1 MNKAFLSV
9 NTTLRFLMAA
19 PLLLAIMGQDAAK
32 PPQEET
38 VEAWHQRRIK
48 SLHRDLG
55 WLTLVALDWL
65 NEGENHVSGIG
76 LVTLKAG
83 IVSARVPDTLVATV
97 NGTPFSQGKIA
108 PEGGELSPD
117 TLRISTK
124 TAVVIRRGD
133 RFAIRVW
140 DKEAKTRKDFS
151 GIERYPVSSRWR
163 IEARWEPYDPPKQ
176 IRVPTVV
183 TGLEEDYPVP
193 GVAVF
198 TLDGKEYR
206 LEPVLEEPNG
216 DYFFIFGDKT
226 NGSET
231 YGAGRFL
238 YTKPAYNGTVIVNF
252 NKAYNPPCAFTEFAT
267 CPLPPQGNKLPIRVD
282 AGEKKYSGH

>member
-1 MNKAFLSV
+1 MSIALHFL
-9 NTTLRFLMAA
+9 LMA
-19 PLLLAIMGQDAAK
+19 PLLFGSVGQDSTK
-32 PPQEET
+32 PPQEESAD
-38 VEAWHQRRIK
+38 AWHQRRIR
-48 SLHRDLG
+48 SLQRDLG

-65 NEGENHVSGIG
+65 NEGENQVAGIG
-76 LVTLKAG
+76 PVTLKNG
-83 IVSARVPDTLVATV
+83 KVSIRIPDSVTATV
-97 NGTPFSQGKIA
+97 NGKPFSSGEIT
-108 PEGGELSPD
+108 PEGGEVLPD
-117 TLRISTK
+117 TLRIPTK

-140 DKEAKTRKDFS
+140 DKEAKTRKEFTSID
-151 GIERYPVSSRWR
+151 RYPVSERWR
-163 IEARWEPYDPPKQ
+163 IEARWQPYDLPKQ
-176 IRVPTVV
+176 IRVPTVIP
-183 TGLEEDYPVP
+183 GLEEDYPVP

-198 TLDGKEYR
+198 NVDGKEYR

-238 YTKPAYNGTVIVNF
+238 YTKPASDGKVIINF

-282 AGEKKYSGH
+282 AGEKKYGGH